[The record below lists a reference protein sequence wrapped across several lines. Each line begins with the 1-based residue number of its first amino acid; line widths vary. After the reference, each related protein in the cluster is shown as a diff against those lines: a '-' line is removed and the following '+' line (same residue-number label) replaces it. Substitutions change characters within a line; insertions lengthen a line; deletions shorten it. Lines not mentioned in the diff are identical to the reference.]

1 MLKKGMRSMDKNERM
16 RLMGEG
22 NVTVALLRL
31 GMPMVVGMLVTALYN
46 LVDTYFVSGLGTV
59 SVAAVSVAFP
69 FSLFFVGLGLTFGAG
84 GASLI
89 SRLLGAGERR
99 RAEVVASTALFTAIW
114 VGVVAGALCLLA
126 VVPVLRLMGATETV
140 LPHARVYAVPFIL
153 SAVLGVGNVAAG
165 NLAVAQG
172 AAGTSLAAMTAGAVL
187 NMILDPIMI
196 YSLGMGVR
204 GAAAA
209 TLISQTITAL
219 LYLRFFAGAG
229 SYLRLS
235 LKNFSPDRKIY
246 GGILSIGSSVLLL
259 QILSALSM
267 SLLVRA
273 ASAYGDEA
281 VAAMGIVLRIVTL
294 GMFVVFGFIKGFQ
307 PMAGFN
313 YGAGNL
319 ARLDETVRTC
329 LLLSTLFCLAWTA
342 AVLCLSGPVLS
353 LFSRDTRVLAVAG
366 RALFANTVLFFSLGF
381 QFTYSTLYLACG
393 KALEGGFLS
402 AGRQGIF
409 IIPLLLVLPNLFGLD
424 GVLYAQAGADLLTTL
439 ATLAL
444 ARRGLPS
451 VEPQVRP
458 VPGRPGQ

>member
-1 MLKKGMRSMDKNERM
+1 MDKNERM

-59 SVAAVSVAFP
+59 SVAAVS
-69 FSLFFVGLGLTFGAG
+69 
-84 GASLI
+84 
-89 SRLLGAGERR
+89 
-99 RAEVVASTALFTAIW
+99 
-114 VGVVAGALCLLA
+114 
-126 VVPVLRLMGATETV
+126 
-140 LPHARVYAVPFIL
+140 
-153 SAVLGVGNVAAG
+153 
-165 NLAVAQG
+165 
-172 AAGTSLAAMTAGAVL
+172 
-187 NMILDPIMI
+187 
-196 YSLGMGVR
+196 
-204 GAAAA
+204 
-209 TLISQTITAL
+209 
-219 LYLRFFAGAG
+219 
-229 SYLRLS
+229 
-235 LKNFSPDRKIY
+235 
-246 GGILSIGSSVLLL
+246 
-259 QILSALSM
+259 M

-281 VAAMGIVLRIVTL
+281 VAAVGIVLRIVTL

-319 ARLDETVRTC
+319 ARLDETVKTC
-329 LLLSTLFCLAWTA
+329 LLLTTLFCLAWTA
-342 AVLCLSGPVLS
+342 AILCLSGPILS
-353 LFSRDTRVLAVAG
+353 LFSRDARVLAVAG
-366 RALFANTVLFFSLGF
+366 RALIANTVLFFSLGF

-409 IIPLLLVLPNLFGLD
+409 MIPLLLVLPHLFGLD

-444 ARRGLPS
+444 IRRGLPS
-451 VEPQVRP
+451 AKPSA
-458 VPGRPGQ
+458 PGGSSSS

>member
-1 MLKKGMRSMDKNERM
+1 
-16 RLMGEG
+16 
-22 NVTVALLRL
+22 
-31 GMPMVVGMLVTALYN
+31 
-46 LVDTYFVSGLGTV
+46 
-59 SVAAVSVAFP
+59 
-69 FSLFFVGLGLTFGAG
+69 
-84 GASLI
+84 
-89 SRLLGAGERR
+89 
-99 RAEVVASTALFTAIW
+99 
-114 VGVVAGALCLLA
+114 
-126 VVPVLRLMGATETV
+126 MGATETV

-209 TLISQTITAL
+209 TLISQAITAL

-281 VAAMGIVLRIVTL
+281 VAAVGIVLRIVTL

-366 RALFANTVLFFSLGF
+366 RALFANTVLFFSLGL

-409 IIPLLLVLPNLFGLD
+409 MIPLLLVLPNLFGLD